1 MVMKKNIDAM
11 NHPTKVKESIGERIY
26 TIVVYLLLILI
37 SATIILPLLH
47 IISGS
52 FSDPMQLLTGNV
64 SFWPKGFTTS
74 MYEKVLKDASIWTG
88 YLNTILYT
96 VLGTLI
102 SATII
107 LPLLHIISG
116 SFSDP
121 MQLLTGNVS
130 FWPKGF
136 TTSMYEK
143 VLKDAS
149 IWTGYLN
156 TILYTVL
163 GTLISV
169 TLTACAAY
177 PLSRKDLFGRNVFI
191 SLFIF
196 TMFFNGGMIPTYL
209 IIQKLGMLNK
219 IWALV
224 LPSAISTYN
233 MIIMRTFF
241 ENTIPNE
248 LIEAAA
254 LDGCNDITTFFRIVL
269 PLSGA
274 VFAVMA
280 LFYGVAQWNS
290 WFPALLYIR
299 DRSLYPLQMILREVL
314 IQSDIGNM
322 AGSTGDVEVIG
333 DGLKYATM
341 VVSTLPI
348 MCLYPFLQKYFVAG
362 VTIGAVKG

>member
-11 NHPTKVKESIGERIY
+11 NHPTKVKETIGERIY

-74 MYEKVLKDASIWTG
+74 MYEKVLKDASIW
-88 YLNTILYT
+88 
-96 VLGTLI
+96 
-102 SATII
+102 
-107 LPLLHIISG
+107 
-116 SFSDP
+116 
-121 MQLLTGNVS
+121 
-130 FWPKGF
+130 K
-136 TTSMYEK
+136 
-143 VLKDAS
+143 
-149 IWTGYLN
+149 GYLN

-177 PLSRKDLFGRNVFI
+177 PLSRKDLFGRNIFI

-299 DRSLYPLQMILREVL
+299 DRSLYPLQM
-314 IQSDIGNM
+314 
-322 AGSTGDVEVIG
+322 
-333 DGLKYATM
+333 

>member
-1 MVMKKNIDAM
+1 M

-26 TIVVYLLLILI
+26 TIVVYLLLI
-37 SATIILPLLH
+37 
-47 IISGS
+47 
-52 FSDPMQLLTGNV
+52 
-64 SFWPKGFTTS
+64 
-74 MYEKVLKDASIWTG
+74 
-88 YLNTILYT
+88 
-96 VLGTLI
+96 LI

-196 TMFFNGGMIPTYL
+196 TMFFNGGIDPHL
-209 IIQKLGMLNK
+209 
-219 IWALV
+219 
-224 LPSAISTYN
+224 SDHS
-233 MIIMRTFF
+233 
-241 ENTIPNE
+241 
-248 LIEAAA
+248 EA
-254 LDGCNDITTFFRIVL
+254 G
-269 PLSGA
+269 
-274 VFAVMA
+274 
-280 LFYGVAQWNS
+280 
-290 WFPALLYIR
+290 
-299 DRSLYPLQMILREVL
+299 
-314 IQSDIGNM
+314 
-322 AGSTGDVEVIG
+322 
-333 DGLKYATM
+333 YAE
-341 VVSTLPI
+341 
-348 MCLYPFLQKYFVAG
+348 
-362 VTIGAVKG
+362 

>member
-1 MVMKKNIDAM
+1 MKKNIDAM
-11 NHPTKVKESIGERIY
+11 NHPTKVKETIGERIY

-74 MYEKVLKDASIWTG
+74 MYEKVLKDASIW
-88 YLNTILYT
+88 
-96 VLGTLI
+96 
-102 SATII
+102 
-107 LPLLHIISG
+107 
-116 SFSDP
+116 
-121 MQLLTGNVS
+121 
-130 FWPKGF
+130 K
-136 TTSMYEK
+136 
-143 VLKDAS
+143 
-149 IWTGYLN
+149 GYLN

-177 PLSRKDLFGRNVFI
+177 PLSRKDLFGRNIFI

-233 MIIMRTFF
+233 MIIMRTYFQ
-241 ENTIPNE
+241 TSIPYE
-248 LIEAAA
+248 LQEAADI
-254 LDGCNDITTFFRIVL
+254 DGCSPFGVLIRIIL
-269 PLSGA
+269 PLSGPILA
-274 VFAVMA
+274 VIG
-280 LFYGVAQWNS
+280 LYYGVGHWNS
-290 WFPALLYIR
+290 YFSALLYINR
-299 DRSLYPLQMILREVL
+299 EELQPLQLYLRRVL
-314 IQSDIGNM
+314 TLNSNQSLL
-322 AGSTGDVEVIG
+322 STGSDEAARQAMRAETI
-333 DGLKYATM
+333 KYAVI
-341 VVSTLPI
+341 VVSSVPMLVI
-348 MCLYPFLQKYFVAG
+348 YPFVQKFFVKG
-362 VTIGAVKG
+362 VMIGAIKG

>member
-1 MVMKKNIDAM
+1 
-11 NHPTKVKESIGERIY
+11 
-26 TIVVYLLLILI
+26 
-37 SATIILPLLH
+37 
-47 IISGS
+47 
-52 FSDPMQLLTGNV
+52 
-64 SFWPKGFTTS
+64 
-74 MYEKVLKDASIWTG
+74 
-88 YLNTILYT
+88 
-96 VLGTLI
+96 
-102 SATII
+102 
-107 LPLLHIISG
+107 
-116 SFSDP
+116 
-121 MQLLTGNVS
+121 
-130 FWPKGF
+130 
-136 TTSMYEK
+136 
-143 VLKDAS
+143 
-149 IWTGYLN
+149 
-156 TILYTVL
+156 
-163 GTLISV
+163 
-169 TLTACAAY
+169 
-177 PLSRKDLFGRNVFI
+177 
-191 SLFIF
+191 
-196 TMFFNGGMIPTYL
+196 MFFNGGMIPTYL

-341 VVSTLPI
+341 VVSPLPI